1 MVSEYARGEA
11 ERASEGECLR
21 QCLVKHIVD
30 VRPQWHGTR
39 EHKAQIGDTAV
50 AAIEA
55 HVSRCQPPLKVPQL
69 KLEKGKS
76 IVLVG
81 PNGSGKSTL
90 FDAIMG
96 RAHARFDEGS
106 FGYGKGVHQKETL
119 RIARLDQEEILD
131 AVKEMTAG
139 QVLEL
144 ATEHFQSEF
153 PVDWSDMEKYE
164 QNLANDEAHVRIE
177 SLVSQVG
184 HLFEIEPFLGRK
196 VCELS
201 GGERTKLSLLMLLS
215 SEPDVLL
222 LDEPT
227 NHLDLESI
235 AKLTGLFDTYKRA
248 GVSIV
253 NVSHVEWFLQLA
265 GEDGTV
271 ELQIDKERRL
281 AVASS
286 SPYRKF
292 KKREQRRPLM
302 TGAITWTAQGAEKK
316 VTSPFLSDPS
326 FSVPNSPLHD
336 VELPSVSSGDLTMFS
351 GKNGTGKTKMM
362 EAMADPHSKF
372 IRREKGTQVAY
383 LPQFWPESVA
393 TGTVENFFLWVKEQV
408 NRHSDKTAERFKK
421 ELRQVGFG
429 SGTRDV
435 LKEPLSSFSGG
446 EQRLLWFVA
455 ASIFEGTNVL
465 ILDEPSNHM
474 DEATMRS
481 VLKAIQDFPGS
492 VILSTHDLRLMEEL
506 ERFSGK
512 SRTGVHNVVFMR
524 DGDDAVLV
532 KSEESPL
539 EYARAVFEQGRKK
552 AGRVKVA

>member
-1 MVSEYARGEA
+1 
-11 ERASEGECLR
+11 
-21 QCLVKHIVD
+21 
-30 VRPQWHGTR
+30 
-39 EHKAQIGDTAV
+39 
-50 AAIEA
+50 
-55 HVSRCQPPLKVPQL
+55 
-69 KLEKGKS
+69 
-76 IVLVG
+76 
-81 PNGSGKSTL
+81 
-90 FDAIMG
+90 
-96 RAHARFDEGS
+96 
-106 FGYGKGVHQKETL
+106 
-119 RIARLDQEEILD
+119 
-131 AVKEMTAG
+131 
-139 QVLEL
+139 
-144 ATEHFQSEF
+144 
-153 PVDWSDMEKYE
+153 
-164 QNLANDEAHVRIE
+164 
-177 SLVSQVG
+177 
-184 HLFEIEPFLGRK
+184 
-196 VCELS
+196 
-201 GGERTKLSLLMLLS
+201 
-215 SEPDVLL
+215 
-222 LDEPT
+222 
-227 NHLDLESI
+227 
-235 AKLTGLFDTYKRA
+235 
-248 GVSIV
+248 
-253 NVSHVEWFLQLA
+253 
-265 GEDGTV
+265 
-271 ELQIDKERRL
+271 
-281 AVASS
+281 
-286 SPYRKF
+286 
-292 KKREQRRPLM
+292 M
-302 TGAITWTAQGAEKK
+302 TGAITWPSQGAEKK

-326 FSVPNSPLHD
+326 FSVPDSPLHNVD
-336 VELPSVSSGDLTMFS
+336 LPSVSSGDLTMFS

-393 TGTVENFFLWVKEQV
+393 TGTVENFFLWVKERV

-506 ERFSGK
+506 EKFSGK